1 MAEKK
6 KESAFF
12 KEFREFI
19 NRGNMV
25 DLAIG
30 IAVGGA
36 FTSIV
41 NSLVNDILMPIT
53 SLTFGGL
60 DFNTLSIDIPN
71 LFGADTTAHIAVG
84 NFIQNVVNF
93 FTIAFVVFIF
103 VRMIN
108 NINRAKEEADAKA
121 AKHRKELKAAREQK
135 QADAEK
141 NKGIPIIT
149 KPTNPYMP
157 KK

>member
-1 MAEKK
+1 MTEKK

-121 AKHRKELKAAREQK
+121 AKHRKALKAAREQK